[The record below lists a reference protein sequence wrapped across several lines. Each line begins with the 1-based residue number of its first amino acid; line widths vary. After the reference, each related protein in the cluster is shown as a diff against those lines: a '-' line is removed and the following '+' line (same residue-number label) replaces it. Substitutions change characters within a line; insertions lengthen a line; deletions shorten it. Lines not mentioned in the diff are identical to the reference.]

1 LGEGPGL
8 RQLAFDPYLLITP
21 PEWQITVRSLRDL
34 AGRPWVAGPRGTACD
49 DALQRLAAEAG
60 IAIPAGDVCVEFPS
74 ALALVAAGRGAAIV
88 PQLALGQAPVTVCA
102 LPPFGGQ
109 HIAAWYPAGPAQP
122 APATATVLDTLA

>member
-49 DALQRLAAEAG
+49 DALQRLAAETG
-60 IAIPAGDVCVEFPS
+60 IAIPARVK
-74 ALALVAAGRGAAIV
+74 
-88 PQLALGQAPVTVCA
+88 
-102 LPPFGGQ
+102 
-109 HIAAWYPAGPAQP
+109 
-122 APATATVLDTLA
+122 